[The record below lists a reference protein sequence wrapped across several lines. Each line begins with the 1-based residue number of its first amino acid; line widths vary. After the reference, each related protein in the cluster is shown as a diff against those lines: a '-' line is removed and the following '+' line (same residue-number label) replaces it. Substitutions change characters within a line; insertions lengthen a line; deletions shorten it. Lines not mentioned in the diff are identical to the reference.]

1 METGINLEHFYNR
14 PAGEPKRDFEMV
26 AQTIHDSGFRNLDHS
41 GNYTHSDYIR
51 NFQLIRNRNPPK
63 MQKVKRNAG
72 KFTF

>member
-41 GNYTHSDYIR
+41 GNYTRGD
-51 NFQLIRNRNPPK
+51 
-63 MQKVKRNAG
+63 
-72 KFTF
+72 